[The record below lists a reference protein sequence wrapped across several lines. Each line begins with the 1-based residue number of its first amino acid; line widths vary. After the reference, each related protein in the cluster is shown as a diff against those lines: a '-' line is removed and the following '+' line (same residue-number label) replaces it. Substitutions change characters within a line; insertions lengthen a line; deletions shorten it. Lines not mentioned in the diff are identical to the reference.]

1 MQLSASLCG
10 KSRPAAGDGAGILV
24 SIPQEF
30 IIRVTSELGIDLPP
44 RNYYGVGMCFL
55 PTEAQLRDKVK
66 ALMNEVRRHQQFRVP
81 LERVLHLRAAKVCP
95 AVMCSSV

>member
-1 MQLSASLCG
+1 M
-10 KSRPAAGDGAGILV
+10 

-55 PTEAQLRDKVK
+55 PTDSDVRQKVK
-66 ALMNEVRRHQQFRVP
+66 NLMDEVR
-81 LERVLHLRAAKVCP
+81 
-95 AVMCSSV
+95 

>member
-1 MQLSASLCG
+1 MVTLLSPYLLALHGS
-10 KSRPAAGDGAGILV
+10 GDGAGILV

-55 PTEAQLRDKVK
+55 PTEDDMRENVK
-66 ALMNEVRRHQQFRVP
+66 KLMNEVSRRQ
-81 LERVLHLRAAKVCP
+81 C
-95 AVMCSSV
+95 

>member
-1 MQLSASLCG
+1 MGVAIESEQCVAT
-10 KSRPAAGDGAGILV
+10 AGDGAGILV

-55 PTEAQLRDKVK
+55 PTESELREKVK
-66 ALMNEVRRHQQFRVP
+66 ALMNEVRRVTAPVHSAPTRRR
-81 LERVLHLRAAKVCP
+81 LTH
-95 AVMCSSV
+95 SS